1 MMIVLLCDF
10 RSGGIVRHDPVVTV
24 PDDKE
29 IIVVWIELYYIRYSA
44 IGKCLYYTPR
54 LCIP

>member
-1 MMIVLLCDF
+1 MVIVLLCDF

-44 IGKCLYYTPR
+44 IGKCL
-54 LCIP
+54 